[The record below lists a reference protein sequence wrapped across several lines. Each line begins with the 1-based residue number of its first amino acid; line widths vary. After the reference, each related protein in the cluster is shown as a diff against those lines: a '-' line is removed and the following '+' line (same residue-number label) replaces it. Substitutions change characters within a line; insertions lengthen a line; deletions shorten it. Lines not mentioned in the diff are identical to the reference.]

1 MIAKILSRLDS
12 SFRIFILASADLFF
26 LGFAVLLTLLFNKP
40 FQGIS
45 YSWIYIFIL
54 ILGIPFYFITGQYKP
69 LTRYTGSKSLYSL
82 LLRNISLVV
91 IIFLA
96 GEVLGLETLPLQN
109 WILLC
114 CLITIMTGLIRL
126 IFRDLI
132 YLFFNKKNK
141 RKINVGIY
149 GAGAAGAKL
158 YALLRLD
165 RKYDVVVFF
174 DDNPKLLRR
183 YINGIPIVSPKNIL
197 RYQNK
202 IDHVLL
208 AIPSLNRKT
217 RKRILENLQ
226 SYGFKSFQTPS
237 INDLTEGRANINEL
251 RPITIED
258 LLGRDALEIDFK
270 SITNHITNKVVCITG
285 AGGSIGAELSI
296 QIIKQKPKLLIIL
309 DKSEFNLYEI
319 NNQLNDFMDSSIPIL
334 PILND
339 ACNELFLTKLFND
352 NKVDVV
358 FHAAAYKH
366 VPLVEINPLQGLA
379 NNIFSTLS
387 ICLSAKNSSVSSL
400 TLISTDKAVRPTNI
414 MGVSKRIS
422 ELIVQAF
429 ANQLEEENKENNLNI
444 RFSMV
449 RFGNVLN
456 SSGSVVPLF
465 KKQINDGG
473 PITLTDEKVTRY
485 FMTIKEAVQLVT
497 LSSAI
502 AKGGEV
508 FLLDMGEPVL
518 IKDLASKMIKLSG
531 FTEKCDTNPEGDI
544 EIITTGLRP
553 GEKLYEEL
561 LIDAKSEIT
570 SNKFIYLAKEKF
582 IDGYILFPKLDLL
595 KKSILEIDEE
605 KAFKIIHSLVPE
617 WRISLENEI

>member
-1 MIAKILSRLDS
+1 M
-12 SFRIFILASADLFF
+12 
-26 LGFAVLLTLLFNKP
+26 
-40 FQGIS
+40 
-45 YSWIYIFIL
+45 
-54 ILGIPFYFITGQYKP
+54 
-69 LTRYTGSKSLYSL
+69 
-82 LLRNISLVV
+82 
-91 IIFLA
+91 
-96 GEVLGLETLPLQN
+96 
-109 WILLC
+109 
-114 CLITIMTGLIRL
+114 
-126 IFRDLI
+126 
-132 YLFFNKKNK
+132 
-141 RKINVGIY
+141 
-149 GAGAAGAKL
+149 
-158 YALLRLD
+158 
-165 RKYDVVVFF
+165 
-174 DDNPKLLRR
+174 
-183 YINGIPIVSPKNIL
+183 
-197 RYQNK
+197 
-202 IDHVLL
+202 
-208 AIPSLNRKT
+208 
-217 RKRILENLQ
+217 
-226 SYGFKSFQTPS
+226 
-237 INDLTEGRANINEL
+237 

-258 LLGRDALEIDFK
+258 LLGRDAQSIDFK
-270 SITNHITNKVVCITG
+270 SITNHIKNKVVCITG
-285 AGGSIGAELSI
+285 AGGSIGAELSL
-296 QIIKQKPKLLIIL
+296 QIIQQKPKLLIIL

-319 NNQLNDFMDSSIPIL
+319 NNQIKDFLDNSVPIL
-334 PILND
+334 PILDD

-352 NKVDVV
+352 NKVDIV

-387 ICLSAKNSSVSSL
+387 ICLSVKNSSVSSL

-429 ANQLEEENKENNLNI
+429 AKQLEEENNKNDHSI

-465 KKQINDGG
+465 KKQINEGG
-473 PITLTDEKVTRY
+473 PITLTHEKVTRY

-531 FTEKCDTNPEGDI
+531 FSEKNDINPDGDI

-561 LIDAKSEIT
+561 LIDAKSEVT
-570 SNKFIYLAKEKF
+570 CNQFIYLAKEKF

-595 KKSILEIDEE
+595 KKAISEIDEE
-605 KAFKIIHSLVPE
+605 KAFEIIQSLVPE
-617 WRISLENEI
+617 WRISLENKI